1 MLACSRRS
9 RARDSETSL
18 NTTYS
23 ANRPDLRGTS
33 LLAAGGYLLFVVYGS
48 LVPLNFTPLPWE
60 TAWRDFLATP
70 YLALGVGSRADW
82 IANILLYIPLAY
94 LLAAG
99 LAMPGKSHSIR
110 GLPAIAVFLACATLA
125 VGIEFTQLYFP
136 PRTVSLNDLIAE
148 IIGAAL
154 GIALFGIWGG
164 SLARLATE
172 VKRGGMTAIRA
183 MLVLYVLAYLTL
195 SLFPYDFFVSI
206 EELSKKFGSR
216 SYGWIVAP
224 LACGRLPVCLGKLAV
239 EIIAAIPFGLLVG
252 VSIGR
257 TTRRAYAT
265 AMWTGLAVG
274 LVVEVAQVFIASGV
288 SQGASLLTRAA
299 GAMIGVG
306 LYRSARRQWLLA
318 VQPYMMPLLL
328 LACLPYLVA
337 LMWVNGWFRA
347 TWVGL
352 TQAAAGLDQVHWLPF
367 YYHYFTTE
375 TRALVSL
382 MACIAMY
389 SPVGIGFGLLGREC
403 GRRDGGGSAMTASI
417 IAAVLA
423 GIIETGKLFVP
434 GQHPDPTNVL
444 IGAVAAAAGHR
455 LTQQL
460 CEWMSMAGETVPHVA
475 AASTANPDSPSA
487 AGFGAKVLGATALLL
502 AVGLAADDPLPG
514 SWLPIALVVY
524 GLVLW
529 RFPWVALPVVFA
541 SLPLA
546 NFAPRTGRLML
557 DEFDLVV
564 LVTLGVGLCRPA
576 ANPGRIGLPLPFAAV
591 ASLVALSY
599 LVSAGIGLLPLQ
611 PWDANAFSNYHSHYN
626 ALRVAK
632 GALWAFSLL
641 WLAAISMRPGAD
653 MRKLFTLGMVAGLA
667 GTVAVIFWERVAF
680 TGLFNFSHDYR
691 VSGPF
696 SALHIG
702 GSTLETYLVAA
713 LPFALFAV
721 VATRNAALRLGGLLL
736 FGGGVYGVMVA
747 YSRAGFA
754 ALVAVAALMFVA
766 FVRHGLRHKLD
777 RKVYVL
783 VSLFVIGASVVA
795 VPVLKGSFAQG
806 RLAQSERDLQ
816 TRLSYWRN
824 ALAMMDDGWRTSLFG
839 MGLGRFPETFFWRS
853 TVGTRPGTYRFE
865 SENGNTFLRLGS
877 GSPIFVDQI
886 VALQP
891 HSQYTLSVDVRRGH
905 DGRGG
910 NLSVP
915 ICQKRLLQSFQCE
928 KLRIRLDDA
937 DGAWQHHEVAF
948 DSKAIGAGPWYA
960 RRPVTLALNNPAG
973 ILDVDNVRLI
983 GEDGRDLLTNG
994 AFDHGSERWLFT
1006 VDDNW
1011 PWHVENFWLHIYF
1024 EQGWLG
1030 LLGMAALT
1038 VGALAAAVPAMWRGD
1053 LFAGT
1058 LTASMGGF
1066 LVVGTLNSPNDNPQ
1080 LAFLFL
1086 FLCGFAAWSKMIA
1099 APKSEVRT

>member
-1 MLACSRRS
+1 MTRPFSVAVADRWWYSLPIFAAIGLAV
-9 RARDSETSL
+9 L
-18 NTTYS
+18 GHPLG
-23 ANRPDLRGTS
+23 RP
-33 LLAAGGYLLFVVYGS
+33 
-48 LVPLNFTPLPWE
+48 W
-60 TAWRDFLATP
+60 
-70 YLALGVGSRADW
+70 LALG
-82 IANILLYIPLAY
+82 LLAYTVLIWRYPLA
-94 LLAAG
+94 
-99 LAMPGKSHSIR
+99 
-110 GLPAIAVFLACATLA
+110 
-125 VGIEFTQLYFP
+125 
-136 PRTVSLNDLIAE
+136 
-148 IIGAAL
+148 
-154 GIALFGIWGG
+154 
-164 SLARLATE
+164 
-172 VKRGGMTAIRA
+172 
-183 MLVLYVLAYLTL
+183 
-195 SLFPYDFFVSI
+195 
-206 EELSKKFGSR
+206 
-216 SYGWIVAP
+216 WIVALPALLP
-224 LACGRLPVCLGKLAV
+224 LLDV
-239 EIIAAIPFGLLVG
+239 
-252 VSIGR
+252 
-257 TTRRAYAT
+257 TR
-265 AMWTGLAVG
+265 WTG
-274 LVVEVAQVFIASGV
+274 
-288 SQGASLLTRAA
+288 
-299 GAMIGVG
+299 
-306 LYRSARRQWLLA
+306 
-318 VQPYMMPLLL
+318 
-328 LACLPYLVA
+328 
-337 LMWVNGWFRA
+337 
-347 TWVGL
+347 
-352 TQAAAGLDQVHWLPF
+352 
-367 YYHYFTTE
+367 
-375 TRALVSL
+375 
-382 MACIAMY
+382 
-389 SPVGIGFGLLGREC
+389 
-403 GRRDGGGSAMTASI
+403 
-417 IAAVLA
+417 
-423 GIIETGKLFVP
+423 
-434 GQHPDPTNVL
+434 
-444 IGAVAAAAGHR
+444 
-455 LTQQL
+455 
-460 CEWMSMAGETVPHVA
+460 
-475 AASTANPDSPSA
+475 
-487 AGFGAKVLGATALLL
+487 
-502 AVGLAADDPLPG
+502 
-514 SWLPIALVVY
+514 
-524 GLVLW
+524 
-529 RFPWVALPVVFA
+529 RFF
-541 SLPLA
+541 
-546 NFAPRTGRLML
+546 L

-891 HSQYTLSVDVRRGH
+891 HSQYTLSVDVRR
-905 DGRGG
+905 RGG
-910 NLSVP
+910 VQGGEFEAP
-915 ICQKRLLQSFQCE
+915 VCE
-928 KLRIRLDDA
+928 AWVRGARSCERVQFPLRDA
-937 DGAWQHHEVAF
+937 IGEWQHYEIAF
-948 DSKAIGAGPWYA
+948 NSNELGAHPWFARGPT
-960 RRPVTLALNNPAG
+960 RLNLRNPAAHET
-973 ILDVDNVRLI
+973 LDIDNVRLL
-983 GEDGRDLLTNG
+983 GEDGRDHLVNG
-994 AFDHGSERWLFT
+994 GFDDGGDRWWPT

-1030 LLGMAALT
+1030 LLGMAALAA
-1038 VGALAAAVPAMWRGD
+1038 GALWAAFRRTWRGD
-1053 LFAGT
+1053 LFAGA
-1058 LTASMGGF
+1058 LTASMAGF
-1066 LVVGTLNSPNDNPQ
+1066 LVVGTLNSPNDDPRLLLLFLLLCG
-1080 LAFLFL
+1080 LALGKRESVNAPDTGPLLKGAIAGSRPLATGPLRTLTRFDELDSLRAIAAIAVVLVHYRIHFDVHPLPGPVNFLADGGDFAVDFFFVLSGFVLCRKYWSEGRRLRVFANLWERVARLYPLQVLTLLLVAWGQWFLVSRLATQPFRYELNDSYHFSLNLALLNASGLEKGFSFNAPSWSVSTEFIVNALFLLLIALPRRLVVPLVVALAATAFALLLGAGEILVNNRVPLAEVPHIGTIEAALVRTSLGFFVGALLWMAVAPKAGSGNLRGARWFDVIFLFTG
-1086 FLCGFAAWSKMIA
+1086 LCIA
-1099 APKSEVRT
+1099 ALFGSYRIRHAIPHWDFVLVLLLFPLLVVSATLSRTARAALRWTPLLLLGHASYSIYLIHFPPAARSSHFQQRHRNRAAL